1 MSRLLL
7 LLAWSL
13 VGWGTARARGSKELV
28 WLFVGALCGPF
39 ALAIFAPK
47 SRRGGDTTRCR
58 DVWVN
63 LTLTELD
70 VRRLLS
76 GQALWYRDLEE
87 AWLRLLASAI
97 RYETPSGLKR
107 LKLQRLEKEDYY
119 LLHRMCCCA
128 EQATRTE
135 AQEDRIH
142 AWAKRFEEKLLR
154 RVDRMKP
161 DGARSDLDAPRMF
174 VTP

>member
-1 MSRLLL
+1 MSRFLL

-13 VGWGTARARGSKELV
+13 VGSAIARVRAPKEFV
-28 WLFVGALCGPF
+28 WLYVGALCGPF
-39 ALAIFAPK
+39 ALAICGPK
-47 SRRGGDTTRCR
+47 NRPGRHSTGYRE
-58 DVWVN
+58 VWLH

-107 LKLQRLEKEDYY
+107 LTLQRLEKEDYFS
-119 LLHRMCCCA
+119 LHRMCCCA

-142 AWAKRFEEKLLR
+142 AWAERFEKKLLK
-154 RVDRMKP
+154 RVDLYE
-161 DGARSDLDAPRMF
+161 AR
-174 VTP
+174 